1 MSLLSAAVSP
11 AFPPEETYSLRT
23 LTASPGFLSAAIER
37 SRFQCVPISLT
48 VVERT
53 LCGPVSRFSLRVIS
67 GTRAKPLTSS
77 NTGDGDETGAGRGAG
92 GDVALDVY
100 CGSRPALTY
109 SCCSSGLRSS
119 SCG

>member
-11 AFPPEETYSLRT
+11 AFAPEETYSLRT

-48 VVERT
+48 VVART

-77 NTGDGDETGAGRGAG
+77 NTGAEETAAAAGRGAG
-92 GDVALDVY
+92 AEGAVDVY
-100 CGSRPALTY
+100 CGVRPALRY
-109 SCCSSGLRSS
+109 NCC
-119 SCG
+119 